1 MALRSGG
8 RPVEFSFSDVCFVFQ
23 ALLIFWFH
31 ACIGCEQNIDFVT
44 ESSNVAANIPLNYI
58 L

>member
-1 MALRSGG
+1 MAAISRRES
-8 RPVEFSFSDVCFVFQ
+8 VQFSFSDVCFIFQ

-31 ACIGCEQNIDFVT
+31 ACIGCEQNIDFIT